1 MGFSETLHSA
11 LLVQK
16 HTPME
21 EGRRGVAHCLPTVTA
36 AGGRRK
42 KEKKSSSVCLTSER
56 IKVKM
61 SKIIHVPHGLMWCRG
76 KKNIPPKFPHCLSS
90 ILSPQ
95 LTFSSPFHS
104 RRVLSIIKGTCG
116 TNPCKSPVLSVLYL
130 QATQHTEI
138 LHLHA

>member
-21 EGRRGVAHCLPTVTA
+21 EGRRGVAYCLPTVTA

-76 KKNIPPKFPHCLSS
+76 KKKTSLLNSLTASLLSF
-90 ILSPQ
+90 L
-95 LTFSSPFHS
+95 LNSPFPPPF
-104 RRVLSIIKGTCG
+104 IQEGFF
-116 TNPCKSPVLSVLYL
+116 P
-130 QATQHTEI
+130 
-138 LHLHA
+138 